1 MVCAILFLGRFQVD
15 VFDRFGNLL
24 RSFLDDMD
32 TSESSRTQDP
42 DLNEA
47 WDELNAYMEGE
58 ERQSSGEAP
67 SRPLTPT
74 EKLRRDYRNL
84 EVPFGASME
93 RVRQSYKRLLSQYH
107 PDKHASDPAKHRTA
121 TEITKK
127 LNESY
132 KRIQEFYRQG

>member
-1 MVCAILFLGRFQVD
+1 MD

-24 RSFLDDMD
+24 RSFLDDTD
-32 TSESSRTQDP
+32 RPRTDRFRDP
-42 DLNEA
+42 DLDEA

-58 ERQSSGEAP
+58 EPERRGARSAT
-67 SRPLTPT
+67 RPTSPT
-74 EKLRRDYRNL
+74 SALRRDFHNL

-107 PDKHASDPAKHRTA
+107 PDKHAADPARHQTA

-132 KRIQEFYRQG
+132 KRIQRFYGKEG

>member
-1 MVCAILFLGRFQVD
+1 VD

-24 RSFLDDMD
+24 RSFLDE
-32 TSESSRTQDP
+32 SETPRSDRYSDP
-42 DLNEA
+42 DLDDA
-47 WDELNAYMEGE
+47 WEELNAYMEGE
-58 ERQSSGEAP
+58 ETEGPRRQSRTKRPSGP
-67 SRPLTPT
+67 SGG
-74 EKLRRDYRNL
+74 LRRDFHNL

-107 PDKHASDPAKHRTA
+107 PDKHASDPQRHQTA

-132 KRIQEFYRQG
+132 KRIQHFYKQNEV